1 MKVTLKFSKSQIEI
15 NTSRIM
21 LRLLYINSYN
31 VKQNSSL
38 LKCTSQYIWG
48 YLKYIR
54 DGLVQTNATSYLT
67 MYGRSNS
74 IYNNDKIRGG
84 IILTG
89 ISNCLCQIAQL
100 KKL

>member
-1 MKVTLKFSKSQIEI
+1 
-15 NTSRIM
+15 
-21 LRLLYINSYN
+21 
-31 VKQNSSL
+31 VKQSSSL